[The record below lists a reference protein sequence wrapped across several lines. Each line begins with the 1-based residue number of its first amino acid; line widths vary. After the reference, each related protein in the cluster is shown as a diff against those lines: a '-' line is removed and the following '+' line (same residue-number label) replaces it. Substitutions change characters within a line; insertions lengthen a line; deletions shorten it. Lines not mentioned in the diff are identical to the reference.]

1 MNTTINWGIL
11 GTGFIAN
18 KFATALKCVPNAKL
32 LAVGSRTIENSLS
45 FAQAYNV
52 PKAYGSYEELAKDS
66 NIDVVYIA
74 TPHVFHC
81 ENSLLCL
88 ENNKAVLC
96 EKPFA
101 MNEREVLSMVSK
113 AREKKVFL
121 MEAFWTRFLPT
132 ILKIDEIIK
141 SGAIGEI
148 VHLKSD
154 FGSNP
159 EYDPNGRFFNPHLG
173 GGSLLDIGIYPV
185 FIALFLL
192 GEPANIT
199 SEAVIGKTGIDESLS
214 VTFKYDGNKIANL
227 YSSMVAQT
235 PVETDICGT
244 KGRIRLSRMWFFT
257 NNFTVTMNDGT
268 SEYFE
273 FNFPCNGYEFEAI
286 EVTNCLLNG
295 QTESRMIPLD
305 FSLKLIRLLDKIRK
319 QCGIKYS
326 MD

>member
-1 MNTTINWGIL
+1 MSKIINWGIL

-18 KFATALKCVPNAKL
+18 KFAAALACVPNAKL
-32 LAVGSRTIENSLS
+32 LAVGSRTIEKSMS
-45 FAQAYNV
+45 FAQANNV
-52 PKAYGSYEELAKDS
+52 PKAYGSYEELAKDT
-66 NIDVVYIA
+66 NIDVVYVA

-81 ENSLLCL
+81 ENTLLCL

-113 AREKKVFL
+113 AREKKLFL

-132 ILKIDEIIK
+132 VLKIDEIIK
-141 SGAIGEI
+141 SGTIGEI
-148 VHLKSD
+148 VYIKSD

-159 EYDPNGRFFNPHLG
+159 PYDTNGRFFNPQLG

-192 GEPANIT
+192 GEPDDIT
-199 SEAVIGKTGIDESLS
+199 SEAVIGKTGVDEILS
-214 VTFKYDGNKIANL
+214 ATFKYGNNKIANL
-227 YSSMVAQT
+227 FSTLVAQT

-244 KGRIRLSRMWFFT
+244 KGRIRLNRMWFMT
-257 NNFTVTMNDGT
+257 NNFTITMNNGK
-268 SEYFE
+268 SETVE
-273 FNFPCNGYEFEAI
+273 FNYPCNGYEYEAI

-295 QTESRMIPLD
+295 QAESRMMPLD
-305 FSLKLIRLLDKIRK
+305 FSLKLIRLLDRIRK
-319 QCGIKYS
+319 QCGIRYS